1 MAIKHAYMLNPIT
14 ALAYYCQTEGT
25 LQNELLLVG
34 EGAFLKIYEVKSSE
48 LIAHCRVFNSQTV
61 HGIAVQADQESG
73 NGLIAIWGGR
83 SFTLIDDVDL
93 KNIISGGLRLLVSN
107 EKVGP
112 DWLLA
117 CAISPFDASGGCI
130 FITAHSVALHVLPL
144 DGSKRLSVRRLSSPS
159 RSILYSANIV
169 WTSESSIMV
178 AAGTVFGEI
187 EIIALKMSI
196 SDSTE
201 RSEVLFTFTGH
212 EGSIFGVQ
220 ISPEIRGPDGQLT
233 RLLASCSD
241 DRTIRLWDL
250 SPLNS
255 NPTDPPLTKRLLKD
269 TGFGGVVPDSQGMFS
284 EKLCIATGMGAHTSR
299 IWQVKFITPREPEA
313 GKPTQVNVL
322 SFGEDSTVQQWA
334 LDGWSKTSSDNA
346 IQDGLG
352 LENLTLKPKATLTH
366 IQEFSHHTGKHIW
379 SSSLLATGQLQS
391 KLATGGADGA
401 VSVFDILL
409 VGQQVDQGNDEAAR
423 DALADELPERQ
434 RHPRSWIKS
443 LGDLV
448 VPLPSIAIVVKPVE
462 QQAPAVTESKDG
474 SPEDAE
480 KSKKKKKKIPVA
492 PKDSF
497 NKYALVGPNKV
508 LFTTNFGR
516 VVIQS
521 ATPNDPWLEL
531 SLPVGSESDLKSY
544 SVLTGIPEY
553 GIAILAGANGKV
565 YMHAPSGGIE
575 QIADFKHKVAGLF
588 YIPRPNH
595 HTLLV
600 LATLLGSSEASV
612 ITLRP
617 ACLGK
622 VDIRVIHLPPAFV
635 VTSAGEI
642 VDKIILG
649 SRNGKMAVYCLDVGG
664 DAQTVSI
671 DAGFECHDAI
681 TSIVR
686 LPAGYLKPTQ
696 FVITARDGTYAIFE
710 LIAYPDDDDDES
722 DIKLQLVHKALLP
735 FGPMIEGA
743 SFRGISLIVH
753 GFRSK
758 TFIVWNE
765 TDQKEICRVDCG
777 GAHRS
782 YVYSLLPKY
791 GGTYFAYTKASKL
804 HIHQQ
809 DYPSHKVLKPG
820 GHGREIKCSAVS
832 QDQRFI
838 ATAAEDTNIRIWI
851 YDDKHEDAANERL
864 ECYLTLR
871 KHSAG
876 VQHLQWASCSE
887 YENYLFSGGGSEE
900 FNVWLIS
907 YTPGAAIGAVCEAT
921 LDDLSEE
928 RDLRIMGFDI
938 NAISNP
944 LEISLAGK
952 SNAMYLIAIAFS
964 DSTIRAYWYA
974 KSEGFQK
981 FGYGRY
987 TSSCLTQIKV
997 LVSPNHESNI
1007 LTASTDGH
1015 LALWTAGE
1023 YGADDDDGEVTK
1035 FSVTKTLKVHQSAIL
1050 SLDDL
1055 PIGPDGFLVATG
1067 GDDNTVSLTYLGADE
1082 FTLRLT
1088 IPSAHAAAVSGL
1100 CFVGHTHNSAD
1111 QTGTFRFCTV
1121 GGDQKVKAWE
1131 VKAVVEMRQGAFKL
1145 SELIWQETGLGDNT
1159 TTGVPDAAG
1168 MRMDTMDITPSSAD
1182 APMGE
1187 APQDTPASEETSHPS
1202 SIPQKRVLE
1211 DDHLPTVS
1219 SPLNPD
1225 FSKVPKDEAPAAKE
1239 RAARAKKES
1248 FKKREAKGP
1257 AATEVRDSPDPA
1269 GPIKQRK
1276 TSDFLAPLRYKLA
1289 PPRLA
1294 DFEPPQGP
1302 VFTPSHTIKGPDGA
1316 PIQFYEASDYA
1327 SNKKNY
1333 RYTHC
1338 IADPEFPSSQ
1348 FYRQSE
1354 TAPYTPRLNFEDQA
1368 GHMFVDPEGRHV
1380 STDKGF
1386 RMAKANVCVR
1396 EGRYYWECKIT
1407 SGIPRQGEISE
1418 GHVRMGWA
1426 RREAT
1431 LESMCGFDAYS
1442 YGIRD
1447 VSGQKVHLSR
1457 PTAFFPPGEN
1467 IEVGDVIGL
1476 EINLP
1481 SLSLHS
1487 KVVEGRYNPAVDLDD
1502 EPEHT
1507 EVSDIIRDRV
1517 PIRFKSHLYF
1527 EQIDYLPVK
1536 ELEDLMN
1543 PAPTGTSG
1551 SGGSSQKPS
1560 ATHTVPAMRT
1570 LPNSSVK
1577 IYKNGV
1583 YMGEAFKDLFAF
1595 LPPASLPQ
1603 AQVGAR
1609 EGLDDGMLGY
1619 YPAVSVFRGG
1629 AAEIN
1634 LGPDFWFP
1642 PPESDAAEDDEVD
1655 MVGNDQQAAPKGKKA
1670 KPVSDRFDDQIA
1682 EDIVYDIID
1691 EVDFWKQDGFVVL
1704 NQARNTAMAHPTATN
1719 GNGELGE
1726 NIIPH
1731 GEIKEL
1737 VQDEE

>member
-1 MAIKHAYMLNPIT
+1 MAIQHGYTLNPIT
-14 ALAYYCQTEGT
+14 ALAHYCQAEVTE
-25 LQNELLLVG
+25 QNELLLVG
-34 EGAFLKIYEVKSSE
+34 EGAFLKIYDVKS
-48 LIAHCRVFNSQTV
+48 LKFIAQCRIFKSQTV
-61 HGIAVQADQESG
+61 HGIAVQGDQGSG
-73 NGLIAIWGGR
+73 DGLIAIWGGR

-93 KNIISGGLRLLVSN
+93 NSVISGNMTSVVAN
-107 EKVGP
+107 EKVAP

-130 FITAHSVALHVLPL
+130 FITAHSVALHVSPL
-144 DGSKRLSVRRLSSPS
+144 DGSKQLTVRRLSSPS

-187 EIIALKMSI
+187 EIISLKMSI

-201 RSEVLFTFTGH
+201 SSEILFTFTGH

-255 NPTDPPLTKRLLKD
+255 NPTDPSLTKQQLKD
-269 TGFGGVVPDSQGMFS
+269 TGFGRVVPDSQGMLS
-284 EKLCIATGMGAHTSR
+284 EKLCIATAMGHASR
-299 IWQVKFITPREPEA
+299 IWQVKFVTPKVPGPENE
-313 GKPTQVNVL
+313 TRVNVV

-334 LDGWSKTSSDNA
+334 LDGWSKDPSGNA
-346 IQDGLG
+346 SQDGLG
-352 LENLTLKPKATLTH
+352 LEKLTLKPKATLTH

-379 SSSLLATGQLQS
+379 SSSLLASGQLLN

-409 VGQQVDQGNDEAAR
+409 DGQQVDQQSGQMAPS
-423 DALADELPERQ
+423 ALANESPESH
-434 RHPRSWIKS
+434 RHAMSWIKS
-443 LGDLV
+443 LDDLIE
-448 VPLPSIAIVVKPVE
+448 PLPLPPIAIVEEPVVQE
-462 QQAPAVTESKDG
+462 APIATEPQDG
-474 SPEDAE
+474 NPEDAA
-480 KSKKKKKKIPVA
+480 KSKKKKKKKPPVA

-497 NKYALVGPNKV
+497 NKYALIGPNRL

-516 VVIQS
+516 VVIQQNVPS
-521 ATPNDPWLEL
+521 HPWLEL
-531 SLPVGSESDLKSY
+531 PLPVGSESDLKSY
-544 SVLTGIPEY
+544 SVVTGIPDH
-553 GIAILAGANGKV
+553 GVAMMAGANGKV
-565 YMHAPSGGIE
+565 YMHSPSRSITL
-575 QIADFKHKVAGLF
+575 IADLKNKVAGLF
-588 YIPRPNH
+588 YIPMPKKT

-600 LATLLGSSEASV
+600 LATILGSTEASV
-612 ITLRP
+612 ITIRSGSLEE
-617 ACLGK
+617 
-622 VDIRVIHLPPAFV
+622 VDVLVQAIDLPSAFV
-635 VTSAGEI
+635 VTSAGW
-642 VDKIILG
+642 VGGMVVLG
-649 SRNGKMAVYCLDVGG
+649 SRNGKIAAYNP
-664 DAQTVSI
+664 
-671 DAGFECHDAI
+671 DAGREEQMVAVDGNFKCHDAI
-681 TSIVR
+681 TSVTR
-686 LPAGYLKPTQ
+686 VPEDFEAPSQ
-696 FVITARDGTYAIFE
+696 FVVTARDGTYAIF
-710 LIAYPDDDDDES
+710 LLCVDPLDDDGPVLF
-722 DIKLQLVHKALLP
+722 KLVHQASLP

-743 SFRGISLIVH
+743 SFRGASLILY

-758 TFIVWNE
+758 TFIVWDE
-765 TDQKEICRVDCG
+765 TEQLELCRVDCG
-777 GAHRS
+777 GVHRS
-782 YVYSLLPKY
+782 YVYYLPKS

-804 HIHQQ
+804 HIHEQ
-809 DYPSHKVLKPG
+809 YRPSHELLKAG
-820 GHGREIKCSAVS
+820 GHGREIKCCAVS
-832 QDQRFI
+832 ANQRFI
-838 ATAAEDTNIRIWI
+838 ATAAEDTNIRIWG
-851 YDDKHEDAANERL
+851 YGDHGEALPDKL
-864 ECYLTLR
+864 QCYGTLR
-871 KHSAG
+871 KHTAG
-876 VQHLQWASCSE
+876 VQHLQWTVTPDGS
-887 YENYLFSGGGSEE
+887 NYLFSGGGCEE
-900 FNVWLIS
+900 FHVWEILEI
-907 YTPGAAIGAVCEAT
+907 PGFGLGTVCEAT
-921 LDDLSEE
+921 LDDLSED
-928 RDLRIMGFDI
+928 RDLRIMGFHV
-938 NAISNP
+938 NAMSNP
-944 LEISLAGK
+944 IEVNMAKTES
-952 SNAMYLIAIAFS
+952 MYLIVIAFS
-964 DSTIRAYWYA
+964 DSTIRAYWYT
-974 KSEGFQK
+974 KSEGFKK

-987 TSSCLTQIKV
+987 TSSCITQIK
-997 LVSPNHESNI
+997 LLISPEGESKI

-1015 LALWTAGE
+1015 LALWSMFDDSEADV
-1023 YGADDDDGEVTK
+1023 DDDDEVVE
-1035 FSVTKTLKVHQSAIL
+1035 FSVTKRIKVHQSAIL
-1050 SLDDL
+1050 SLDTL
-1055 PIGPDGFLVATG
+1055 PIGPDGFLIATG
-1067 GDDNTVSLTYLGADE
+1067 GDDNAVSLTYLGTDK

-1088 IPSAHAAAVSGL
+1088 VPSAHAAAVSGL
-1100 CFVGHTHNSAD
+1100 SFIAHSHDSED
-1111 QTGTFRFCTV
+1111 KTGIFRFCTV
-1121 GGDQKVKAWE
+1121 GGDQKVKNWE
-1131 VKAVVEMRQGAFKL
+1131 FKAVVELDQGEFKVR
-1145 SELIWQETGLGDNT
+1145 ELIWQEPGVGDRT
-1159 TTGVPDAAG
+1159 TTNVPDAAG
-1168 MRMDTMDITPSSAD
+1168 LAGFD
-1182 APMGE
+1182 APMGD
-1187 APQDTPASEETSHPS
+1187 APQDVPASEETSLPS

-1225 FSKVPKDEAPAAKE
+1225 FNKAPKDEAPAAKE

-1257 AATEVRDSPDPA
+1257 AALEVKASPEPT
-1269 GPIKQRK
+1269 GPTKQRK
-1276 TSDFLAPLRYKLA
+1276 TSDVLAPLRYKLA

-1338 IADPEFPSSQ
+1338 IADPEFPSSL

-1354 TAPYTPRLNFEDQA
+1354 TEPYTPRLNFEDQA
-1368 GHMFVDPEGRHV
+1368 SHMFVDPEGRHV

-1407 SGIPRQGEISE
+1407 SGIPKQGETSE
-1418 GHVRMGWA
+1418 GHVRVGWA

-1467 IEVGDVIGL
+1467 IEVGDVVGL

-1487 KVVEGRYNPAVDLDD
+1487 KVVEGRYNPAVDLEDD
-1502 EPEHT
+1502 EPQHA
-1507 EVSDIIRDRV
+1507 EVTDVIRDRV

-1551 SGGSSQKPS
+1551 SGSSSQKPS
-1560 ATHTVPAMRT
+1560 ATHPVPAMRT
-1570 LPNSSVK
+1570 LPNSSIK

-1583 YMGEAFKDLFAF
+1583 YMGEAFKDLMAF

-1642 PPESDAAEDDEVD
+1642 PPGSDQDDDEVD
-1655 MVGNDQQAAPKGKKA
+1655 MVGSDQQAASKGSKA
-1670 KPVSDRFDDQIA
+1670 KPVSDRYDDQIV

-1691 EVDFWKQDGFVVL
+1691 EVDFWMQDGFVVL
-1704 NQARNTAMAHPTATN
+1704 NQARDTATTHPTASN
-1719 GNGELGE
+1719 GSGEPGE